1 MPATGRWLREVEA
14 DVLRH
19 IAAAD
24 CVFCFLDYDGT
35 LSPLVSTPDQAR
47 PLPDTA
53 AVLGALAESPGVR
66 VALVTGRTVTEIRR
80 LIDVPGIYY
89 VGIHGLE
96 ICLPD
101 GSLELSERVAVIRA
115 ALPPI
120 KRQIEQAL
128 GTRPGILIEDKGL
141 ALACHYRLASRTDA
155 AKARE
160 TVAAVARSYQRR
172 GVQIAV
178 RHGHEVIE
186 IRSAFVNKGKTVC
199 RLLGTRH
206 PSALAVY
213 VGDDQTDEDAFELLP
228 PESITIRVGST
239 MAATAARY
247 RVADPDEVLSF
258 LRALVDSRRGLEKA
272 TAEAFE
278 S

>member
-1 MPATGRWLREVEA
+1 MTVRCLREAQA
-14 DVLRH
+14 DVLRR

-24 CVFCFLDYDGT
+24 SVFCFLDYDGT
-35 LSPLVSTPDQAR
+35 LSPLASAPGQAR

-53 AVLGALAESPGVR
+53 AVLGTLVQLPGMR

-80 LIDVPGIYY
+80 FLDVPGIYY

-101 GSLELSERVAVIRA
+101 GSVELSERVAVIRA

-120 KRQIEQAL
+120 KQQIEQAMVNC
-128 GTRPGILIEDKGL
+128 PGILIEDKGL
-141 ALACHYRLASRTDA
+141 ALACHYRLASRADA
-155 AKARE
+155 ARARE

-178 RHGHEVIE
+178 THGHEVVE
-186 IRSAFVNKGKTVC
+186 IRSAFVNKGKTAC
-199 RLLGTRH
+199 RLLGTQD
-206 PSALAVY
+206 PLALVVY
-213 VGDDQTDEDAFELLP
+213 IGDDQTDEDAFERLP
-228 PESITIRVGST
+228 PESITIRVGPT
-239 MAATAARY
+239 TLATAARY
-247 RVADPDEVLSF
+247 RVEDPGEVLRF
-258 LRALVDSRRGLEKA
+258 LRALIDSRRNLELAGARASK
-272 TAEAFE
+272 

>member
-14 DVLRH
+14 DVLRR

-47 PLPDTA
+47 PLPDTP
-53 AVLGALAESPGVR
+53 AVLGALAESPGIR

-128 GTRPGILIEDKGL
+128 GNRPGILIEDKGL
-141 ALACHYRLASRTDA
+141 ALACHYRLASRADA
-155 AKARE
+155 ARARE

-206 PSALAVY
+206 PTALAVY

-247 RVADPDEVLSF
+247 RVADPDEVLGF

-272 TAEAFE
+272 APPALE